1 MNGSYNAMILTLR
14 RTVGSVATFQTSY
27 MLSHAMSDINA
38 NTRFDHDPGNDIPDP
53 ALYHSYYSDAN
64 WDVRNHFSLSGVY
77 TVPGMKSGFGKTLT
91 SGWEVSILA
100 SIQSGT
106 PFWVDTTQPYILKNG
121 VNVGGDYNADGTNY
135 DIPDAPGNYCSG
147 SYNEQS
153 YLNGLFSSVAFTAPA
168 AGTEGNVPRN
178 SCRNPGMVEVDAS
191 VLKNTAVKWLGEH
204 GSLQIR
210 FDFENVL
217 NKVNLGAVDPDLADL
232 GTFGRSTS
240 QLLPRTIQ
248 VGARIAF

>member
-1 MNGSYNAMILTLR
+1 
-14 RTVGSVATFQTSY
+14 VGRAFSFQTSY
-27 MLSHAMSDINA
+27 TLSRAMSDINA
-38 NTRFDHDPGNDIPDP
+38 NTRFDHDGGFNVPDA

-77 TVPGMKSGFGKTLT
+77 TVPGMSSGIGKVLT
-91 SGWEVSILA
+91 SGWEVSLLS

-106 PFWVDTTQPYILKNG
+106 PFWVDTTAAYG
-121 VNVGGDYNADGTNY
+121 HGGDWNADGTNY
-135 DIPDAPGNYCSG
+135 DIPNAAANYCSG

-153 YLNGLFSSVAFTAPA
+153 YLIGLFPSTAFTAPA
-168 AGTEGNVPRN
+168 AGMEGNVQRN
-178 SCRNPGMVEVDAS
+178 SCRNPGMLEVDAS
-191 VLKNTAVKWLGEH
+191 VLKNTAVKWLGER

-217 NKVNLGAVDPDLADL
+217 NKVNLGAVDPNIADAS
-232 GTFGRSTS
+232 FAKSTS